1 MIRIFTLILITAFM
15 GCRPSYNGVGPSGQN
30 AVRKSVTF
38 VDGPD
43 NDRFK
48 YGVMFLLLK
57 NEDNCYS
64 TYRELSI
71 DSLRMI
77 KDSIAAFKNSKSY
90 FGEAFYSPKKYQ
102 QLWGKL
108 AGVDHVMRV
117 RFKYSNRVTY
127 KEIENPE
134 KQSTIEWVLGVNKQ
148 PQTITVIDKPMP
160 LHKIKLYYVDVNSN
174 KTIWK
179 LKVGGMFSNRKDE
192 ILKNI
197 AITKFQNRFPYC
209 KLE

>member
-1 MIRIFTLILITAFM
+1 MIRLFPLILIISLM
-15 GCRPSYNGVGPSGQN
+15 GCRPSYNGAGPSGRN
-30 AVRKSVTF
+30 AVRKTVTF
-38 VDGPD
+38 VDGPE

-48 YGVMFLLLK
+48 YGVMFSLLR
-57 NEDNCYS
+57 NENNCYS
-64 TYRELSI
+64 TYRDLSI

-77 KDSIAAFKNSKSY
+77 KDSIAAVKNSKSY

-117 RFKYSNRVTY
+117 VYKYSNDTTY
-127 KEIENPE
+127 KEIDNPE
-134 KQSTIEWVLGVNKQ
+134 KQSNLEWVLGVNKQ
-148 PQTITVIDKPMP
+148 PRTITVIDITRP
-160 LHKIKLYYVDVNSN
+160 LKKIKLYYVDVNSN

-179 LKVGGMFSNRKDE
+179 LKVGWMFSSRKDE
-192 ILKNI
+192 MLKNI
-197 AITKFQNRFPYC
+197 AISKFQKRFPYC

>member
-1 MIRIFTLILITAFM
+1 MLRVFSLILLIPFAS
-15 GCRPSYNGVGPSGQN
+15 CSPSYNGAGPAGRN
-30 AVRKSVTF
+30 AVRKTVTF
-38 VDGPD
+38 VDGPE

-48 YGVMFLLLK
+48 YGVMYSLLK

-64 TYRELSI
+64 TYKDLSI

-90 FGEAFYSPKKYQ
+90 FGSAFYAAKDYQ
-102 QLWGKL
+102 QLWGEL

-117 RFKYSNRVTY
+117 RFRYWDRSTT

-148 PQTITVIDKPMP
+148 PQTIIVVDNVQP
-160 LHKIKLYYVDVNSN
+160 LKKIKLYYVDVKSN

-179 LKVGGMFSNRKDE
+179 LKVGGMLSSHEDE
-192 ILKNI
+192 KLKNI
-197 AITKFQNRFPYC
+197 AISKFEKRFPYC